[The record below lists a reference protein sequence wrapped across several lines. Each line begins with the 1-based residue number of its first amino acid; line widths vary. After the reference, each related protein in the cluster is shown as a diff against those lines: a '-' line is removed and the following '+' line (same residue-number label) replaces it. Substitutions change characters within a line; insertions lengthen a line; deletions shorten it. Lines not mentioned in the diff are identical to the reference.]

1 MDSNFIFFSRSLPP
15 VPLLHSGEVRTEMVE
30 AAGYSGA
37 SDDYYE
43 VNPTL
48 DPENIAAGVLFM
60 LQLPYK
66 VQVSLHNRLIRFKRC
81 FIAITLYR

>member
-1 MDSNFIFFSRSLPP
+1 LIGNKNYSIRILSRS
-15 VPLLHSGEVRTEMVE
+15 PLTGEVRTEMVE

-37 SDDYYE
+37 SDDYYK

-60 LQLPYK
+60 LSLPYK
-66 VQVSLHNRLIRFKRC
+66 VQVKEKMYFPLV
-81 FIAITLYR
+81 

>member
-1 MDSNFIFFSRSLPP
+1 
-15 VPLLHSGEVRTEMVE
+15 MVE
-30 AAGYSGA
+30 ARGYSGA

-60 LQLPYK
+60 LLLPRKVKFSFVYK
-66 VQVSLHNRLIRFKRC
+66 ILTLFRRYHPFIIRLGS
-81 FIAITLYR
+81 